1 MQCMTSFPRR
11 SLKRKNDM
19 YNTLLDLETRF
30 FKLSYI
36 SDAAWLDE
44 VLHDN
49 FHEMGKS
56 GVLYNKS
63 ETIYGLLKCKADR
76 DIEINNFEYIKIVDN
91 SWLVHYVT
99 QSDNKQ
105 YYRTSVWVKEEN
117 IKLFFHQ
124 ATEQKKII

>member
-1 MQCMTSFPRR
+1 MQCMMSFPHR
-11 SLKRKNDM
+11 SLKRKNDMNM

-30 FKLSYI
+30 LKLSYI

-44 VLHDN
+44 VLHDD

-63 ETIYGLLKCKADR
+63 ETIYDLMKCKADR
-76 DIEINNFEYIKIVDN
+76 DIGINNFECIKIVDN

-99 QSDNKQ
+99 QSGDKR
-105 YYRTSVWVKEEN
+105 YYRTSVWVN
-117 IKLFFHQ
+117 DGNMKLLFHQ
-124 ATEQKKII
+124 ASELK